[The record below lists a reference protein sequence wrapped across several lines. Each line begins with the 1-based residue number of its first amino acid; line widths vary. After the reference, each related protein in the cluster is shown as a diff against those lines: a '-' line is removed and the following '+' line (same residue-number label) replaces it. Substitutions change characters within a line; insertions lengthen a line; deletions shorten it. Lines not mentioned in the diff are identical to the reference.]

1 MGGTITSFAYQTQI
15 LIKDHAYNSCIRTEV
30 GMCGIKYCQS
40 AATST
45 IANTFDMAGIS
56 TSGAAK
62 ASGCTVAPYGMVIIP
77 NLTLDGVNK
86 LQGNLANAAIAIST
100 IAANNAASYDVQCG
114 EKFGLDGLL
123 SSSCLASRNMPFRV
137 GVSTN
142 GMTTAGATGFSLDY
156 EQTPCI

>member
-45 IANTFDMAGIS
+45 ITNTFDMAGIS
-56 TSGAAK
+56 TGAAK

-86 LQGNLANAAIAIST
+86 LQGNLADAAIATST
-100 IAANNAASYDVQCG
+100 TAANAASYDVQCG

-142 GMTTAGATGFSLDY
+142 GMTTAGAGATGFSLDY